1 MKLAVAVLVGSLI
14 IHVVIGSGYDEG
26 GSDSMCWKTTD
37 YTLSS
42 ESKVLLTSCPTGLS
56 IEFDVSGKWHMVLL
70 FLLDYVSPNSP
81 QSYLIKVYLNRLLS
95 R

>member
-1 MKLAVAVLVGSLI
+1 MKLTGTAALVGSFI
-14 IHVVIGSGYDEG
+14 ILHVFIGSGYNEG

-56 IEFDVSGKWHMVLL
+56 IEFDVSDTHALL
-70 FLLDYVSPNSP
+70 PRIVSNNTVSTAPVTPHIIS
-81 QSYLIKVYLNRLLS
+81 
-95 R
+95 